1 MNENRKKQFMNRKQ
15 AQELKNSI
23 RICRMKLETIRPHLK
38 GEKPILNESYNQI
51 LIQKAIL
58 SDKLRHNEPSFF
70 TKLMKKISSPKKE
83 LICDY
88 FK

>member
-1 MNENRKKQFMNRKQ
+1 MNRKQ

-23 RICRMKLETIRPHLK
+23 RICQMKLETIRPHLK
-38 GEKPILNESYNQI
+38 GEKPLLNESYNQI
-51 LIQKAIL
+51 LIQKAIMR
-58 SDKLRHNEPSFF
+58 DKFLHKEPSFF
-70 TKLMKKISSPKKE
+70 AKLIKKVSNPKKE

>member
-1 MNENRKKQFMNRKQ
+1 MKSEITEFMNKKQAR
-15 AQELKNSI
+15 ELKNSI
-23 RICRMKLETIRPHLK
+23 RICQMKLETIRPHLK

-51 LIQKAIL
+51 LIQKAIMR
-58 SDKLRHNEPSFF
+58 DKLMRKEPSFWD
-70 TKLMKKISSPKKE
+70 KLIRKVSNPKKE

>member
-1 MNENRKKQFMNRKQ
+1 MNKKQS
-15 AQELKNSI
+15 QELKNSI
-23 RICRMKLETIRPHLK
+23 RICQMKLETIRPHLK

-51 LIQKAIL
+51 LIKKAIMR
-58 SDKLRHNEPSFF
+58 DKIYKKEQSFF
-70 TKLMKKISSPKKE
+70 VKLIKKLTNQKKE

>member
-1 MNENRKKQFMNRKQ
+1 MNKKQ

-23 RICRMKLETIRPHLK
+23 RICQMKLETIRPHLK
-38 GEKPILNESYNQI
+38 GEKPILNQSYNQI
-51 LIQKAIL
+51 LIQKAIMR
-58 SDKLRHNEPSFF
+58 DKIYHKETSFF
-70 TKLMKKISSPKKE
+70 NKLLKKISNSKKE